1 MHFVNRGMSLK
12 ALGALDAAIHQ
23 LSTGTPQLA
32 KQRALE
38 MRDHLATFCRRQG
51 LEPPVLDAPT
61 RMGEQGSGLRV
72 ALKVTPS
79 AQAAA
84 SRLGARLHRR
94 SAVRTQRPGRPAVL
108 EAPSSFSRWGGSA
121 LATVEAGFAGAA
133 TTKRAQATEREA
145 RAEKLDPAR
154 LSQDTAQ
161 SNLQAV
167 TEAVRVVLDASPKL
181 AWARV
186 QAVYSDPETRAF
198 IVHRAMH
205 GISELEGLAGVVC
218 GFQSLA
224 EVDVFQLRR
233 RTAMFQRLFAGL
245 HAACEAD
252 VAAMG
257 MGTIMAEISR
267 QTRGRAA
274 PTASAAAAAPA
285 AS

>member
-1 MHFVNRGMSLK
+1 MGLESAKIVTMGVAFDHSSLAK
-12 ALGALDAAIHQ
+12 ACFLALDDKLVAVHRI
-23 LSTGTPQLA
+23 
-32 KQRALE
+32 
-38 MRDHLATFCRRQG
+38 
-51 LEPPVLDAPT
+51 
-61 RMGEQGSGLRV
+61 SG
-72 ALKVTPS
+72 
-79 AQAAA
+79 
-84 SRLGARLHRR
+84 
-94 SAVRTQRPGRPAVL
+94 
-108 EAPSSFSRWGGSA
+108 
-121 LATVEAGFAGAA
+121 
-133 TTKRAQATEREA
+133 ATEREA

-274 PTASAAAAAPA
+274 PTASAAAAVPA

>member
-1 MHFVNRGMSLK
+1 M
-12 ALGALDAAIHQ
+12 
-23 LSTGTPQLA
+23 
-32 KQRALE
+32 
-38 MRDHLATFCRRQG
+38 
-51 LEPPVLDAPT
+51 
-61 RMGEQGSGLRV
+61 
-72 ALKVTPS
+72 
-79 AQAAA
+79 
-84 SRLGARLHRR
+84 
-94 SAVRTQRPGRPAVL
+94 
-108 EAPSSFSRWGGSA
+108 
-121 LATVEAGFAGAA
+121 
-133 TTKRAQATEREA
+133 
-145 RAEKLDPAR
+145 
-154 LSQDTAQ
+154 
-161 SNLQAV
+161 
-167 TEAVRVVLDASPKL
+167 LDASPKL

-205 GISELEGLAGVVC
+205 GVRALLPGARADGTALGGLAKSDAMPNASSRAASSLCGCDSQISELEGLAGVVC